1 MTRGDTR
8 LQLLEGLNPAQ
19 LEAVTTPAGPLLIL
33 AGPGS
38 GKTRVITHR
47 IAYLIQHEM
56 VLPHSIMAVTFTNK
70 AASEMRLRLEKL
82 VGPPSEG
89 LTVGTFHATC
99 ARILRRDGHYI
110 GLDPSFVIYDDDDQI
125 SLVKSV
131 LKELELDDKRYPAR
145 PFLSAISSAKS
156 ELKGPQEY
164 GEFTTSYWQEV
175 ASRVYRRYQDQL
187 KTNRALDFDDLL
199 MSTVQLFRNCPEV
212 LARYHDRYHQLLVDE
227 FQDTNIAQYAIV
239 KQLGERCRNVCVVGD
254 PDQSIYSWRSADIRN
269 ILNFEQDYPD
279 LKTVVLEQN
288 YRSTT
293 TILEAAQGVIAP
305 NVLRKEKKLWT
316 ENGHG
321 DPITLFEAYD
331 EGEES
336 KFVAREIERLAAREG
351 HSLKD
356 FAVMY
361 RTNAQS
367 RALEDAFLRYGL
379 RYKLVGGTRFY
390 ERREVKDVIS
400 FLRLIQNPGDGVSA
414 ARVVNVPARGIGART
429 VAEIDRLSKQ
439 RGVSLFEAMEI
450 AVAEEPDGKSP
461 TTLAPRVRNATAT
474 FVKMVNELVEEK
486 SSLGILDLLDRVLE
500 KTGYRAFLLDGT
512 EEGQERWENVMELRT
527 VARDYETLNPESAL
541 DAFLEGMALMSDVD
555 GLKEEEDGV
564 TLITLHAAKG
574 LEYPCVLIVGL
585 EDGICPHSR
594 SVDDPAALEEERRL
608 FYVGIT
614 RAMKRLWLV
623 YATRRTLYGNVN
635 FNQPSRFLTDIPAS
649 LVDFRG
655 SATSPSGKAESPF
668 SSPSKRADSYGGY
681 SGGSQNSG
689 VLKFPSRGTGAGSGG
704 GTGSRPKPPTPSW
717 STGGPSRSG
726 STPQRPTPM
735 TPRSTPMDP
744 RTPPTP
750 LRPTPTQMTPGMSGG
765 PVTPPE
771 PKESTGEPTFK
782 AGDRVYH
789 PAFGNGIVVSSRLL
803 RGDEEVTVAFDQ
815 RGVKKLA
822 LSFAPLQR
830 Q

>member
-1 MTRGDTR
+1 M
-8 LQLLEGLNPAQ
+8 QLLDGLNPAQ
-19 LEAVTTPAGPLLIL
+19 LEAVTTLAGPLLIL

-47 IAYLIQHEM
+47 IAYLIQQEG
-56 VLPHSIMAVTFTNK
+56 VLPHRIMAVTFTNK
-70 AASEMRLRLEKL
+70 AASEMRLRLERL
-82 VGPPSEG
+82 VGPRSG
-89 LTVGTFHATC
+89 DLTVGTFHATC
-99 ARILRRDGHYI
+99 ARILRRDGHQI

-131 LKELELDDKRYPAR
+131 LKELELDEKRYPAR

-156 ELKGPQEY
+156 ELKGPVEY

-175 ASRVYRRYQDQL
+175 ASRVYRRYQEML

-199 MSTVQLFRNCPEV
+199 MITVQLFKDCPDV
-212 LARYHDRYHQLLVDE
+212 LARYHDRYQHLLVDE

-239 KQLGERCRNVCVVGD
+239 KQLGARSRNVCVVGD

-269 ILNFEQDYPD
+269 ILNFEEDYPD

-293 TILEAAQGVIAP
+293 TILEAAQGVISP
-305 NVLRKEKKLWT
+305 NVMRKEKKLWT
-316 ENGHG
+316 QNGQG

-336 KFVAREIERLAAREG
+336 KFVAREIERLVAREG
-351 HSLKD
+351 FSLKE

-390 ERREVKDVIS
+390 ERREVKDVIA
-400 FLRLIQNPGDGVSA
+400 FLRLIQNQGDGVSA
-414 ARVVNVPARGIGART
+414 ARVVNVPTRGIGART
-429 VAEIDRLSKQ
+429 MAEIEKLARQ
-439 RGVSLFEAMEI
+439 RGVSLFRAMEI
-450 AVAEEPDGKSP
+450 GVAEQPDGNAT
-461 TTLAPRVRNATAT
+461 TTLAPRVRNAVAA
-474 FVKMVNELVEEK
+474 FVEMVNQLVADK
-486 SSLGILDLLDRVLE
+486 ATLGILNLLDRLLE

-527 VARDYETLNPESAL
+527 VARDYETLNPQSAL

-555 GLKEEEDGV
+555 GLKDEEEGV

-574 LEYPCVLIVGL
+574 LEYPCVMIVGL

-635 FNQPSRFLTDIPAS
+635 FNQPSRFFTDIPAN

-655 SATSPSGKAESPF
+655 TGAPPVGKPDALFSAFAAAP
-668 SSPSKRADSYGGY
+668 KRPEPQLGY
-681 SGGSQNSG
+681 SGSQRSG
-689 VLKFPSRGTGAGSGG
+689 LLRFPSRGGGAGSGG
-704 GTGSRPKPPTPSW
+704 SGGGSWPKSQPPV
-717 STGGPSRSG
+717 
-726 STPQRPTPM
+726 RPTPVS
-735 TPRSTPMDP
+735 PRSGPV
-744 RTPPTP
+744 P
-750 LRPTPTQMTPGMSGG
+750 LRPTPITLR
-765 PVTPPE
+765 TPPIPPRPSPMVPGGGMGDGPTPPPELRE
-771 PKESTGEPTFK
+771 PVGDPSFK

-789 PAFGNGIVVSSRLL
+789 PAFGNGVVVSSRMV